1 MPHAKSSMRC
11 SSASALAV
19 LALLVTPS
27 TAHSWIQQMMVVDP
41 SNYKYVG
48 HPGYARGNTL
58 QTAPGFKDN
67 SMVHILPSAG
77 DALENRA
84 LNRRQVS
91 PASEAIPPS
100 AASVLPL
107 NAVTSVD
114 TTSIKS
120 TDPMCKQSQLIQTQ
134 SAESPRLQAAAG
146 DFIALQYQENGHVTL
161 PENQPG
167 KQPNR
172 GNIYVYGTTQ
182 PKSSEQF
189 LDVFQQW
196 NQAGTGGDKRGK
208 LLATGN
214 FDDGQCYQENAG
226 NISQKRQKEFPKAAD
241 TLMGT
246 GLWCQL
252 SIALPTDA
260 PSGKPY
266 TLYWVWDW
274 LTEPGVDPGLPKGK
288 AEIYT
293 TCMDVDISGTKATRA
308 LEARAAPAVPGP
320 SEIAHMAIAGQI
332 KALMSPSPAAQPNA
346 APQASSPDA
355 QAAPPPV
362 ASTPAAAPAAAQAA
376 PPASSAIAAPA
387 APVASTPATPA
398 APEASTPSAAPA
410 AGVATPAG
418 NAAVSA
424 SEQVVAS
431 EFLAYLNQT
440 VASKFPGAAG
450 LLKSGGAAAPVTV
463 TVTVNGAAAGAANAA
478 VTSTSAAIVTVPT
491 SMATIIQTMQTV
503 YAASASVKVGAQ
515 APPQAPAAAAP
526 VASAPAAAGPA
537 APAGSQAPSMPPS
550 SLVLLPPVTSGAPP
564 AALATGASAPAASAA
579 APVAASPPVASAP
592 ASAEAGPPP
601 MAPSITP
608 QAAPA
613 GSAST
618 VQAMANAET
627 ASAASPL
634 AASATASAAAAPVA
648 SSSPKIGT
656 FTGTATAAAA
666 TMASAPKN
674 GTAPAAG
681 KRSCANKLCS
691 KMAKRS
697 KILPQK

>member
-1 MPHAKSSMRC
+1 MRC

-120 TDPMCKQSQLIQTQ
+120 TDPMCKQSQLTQTQ

-355 QAAPPPV
+355 QAAPP
-362 ASTPAAAPAAAQAA
+362 
-376 PPASSAIAAPA
+376 ASSAIAAPA
-387 APVASTPATPA
+387 APVASTPAAPA

-418 NAAVSA
+418 NAGVSA
-424 SEQVVAS
+424 SEQVAAS
-431 EFLAYLNQT
+431 EFVAYLNQA

-491 SMATIIQTMQTV
+491 SMATVIQTMQTV

-515 APPQAPAAAAP
+515 APPQAPAAAAS

-537 APAGSQAPSMPPS
+537 APARSQAPSMPPS

-697 KILPQK
+697 KILTQK